1 MADERTVKIDNGK
14 TLQSFLGH
22 VFEAGYKSSL
32 AQKALTEKEK
42 QLKTAGDVAG
52 KGGGEPP
59 AEDPGAD
66 AGGGDVDSLFGGGGG
81 DEAMGGGAEDAE
93 TNMPDDVHTDDD
105 QVEPQDDTAAKLKTG
120 EVSVKDIVE
129 KLNSIRSG
137 KSFKDSAVSKAI
149 DDYVAKLKKP
159 ERVALMSFL
168 QGISQIV
175 TGEVP
180 GQAAVAPDAQ
190 PADVDMEK
198 GNEPKTV
205 QKKPNIIK
213 GPGETS
219 KASPKPPA
227 PAGGPTPPGAGGGE
241 EDTTPPA
248 PIVPKKRG
256 VK

>member
-1 MADERTVKIDNGK
+1 MSERTVKIDNGK

-22 VFEAGYKSSL
+22 VFAEGVKSSL

-42 QLKTAGDVAG
+42 QLKTASGVAG
-52 KGGGEPP
+52 KAAPEAP
-59 AEDPGAD
+59 AEEPDL
-66 AGGGDVDSLFGGGGG
+66 GGDVDSLFGGGGDAGGGG
-81 DEAMGGGAEDAE
+81 DDPMAGGGAEDAE
-93 TNMPDDVHTDDD
+93 SPMPDNMPDKDET
-105 QVEPQDDTAAKLKTG
+105 EPPDDTAQKLKSG

-137 KSFKDSAVSKAI
+137 RSFKDSAVSQAI

-175 TGEVP
+175 TGQVP
-180 GQAAVAPDAQ
+180 GQQATAPDAQ

-198 GNEPKTV
+198 GNEPKTI

-219 KASPKPPA
+219 KAAPKPPVAGGGPA
-227 PAGGPTPPGAGGGE
+227 PAGAGAE

-248 PIVPKKRG
+248 PIVPKKRT
-256 VK
+256 K

>member
-1 MADERTVKIDNGK
+1 MSDERTVKIDNGK

-42 QLKTAGDVAG
+42 QLKTAGGVAG
-52 KGGGEPP
+52 KEAAP
-59 AEDPGAD
+59 AEEPEM
-66 AGGGDVDSLFGGGGG
+66 GGDVDSLFGGGTGGGG
-81 DEAMGGGAEDAE
+81 DDATAGGGAEDAE
-93 TNMPDDVHTDDD
+93 SPMPDNMPDKDD
-105 QVEPQDDTAAKLKTG
+105 QVEPADDTASKLKTG

-137 KSFKDSAVSKAI
+137 KSFKDSAVSQAI

-180 GQAAVAPDAQ
+180 GQAATAPTAQ

-198 GNEPKTV
+198 GNEPKTI

-219 KASPKPPA
+219 KASPKPLA
-227 PAGGPTPPGAGGGE
+227 PAGGPTPPGSGGE

>member
-1 MADERTVKIDNGK
+1 M
-14 TLQSFLGH
+14 
-22 VFEAGYKSSL
+22 
-32 AQKALTEKEK
+32 
-42 QLKTAGDVAG
+42 
-52 KGGGEPP
+52 
-59 AEDPGAD
+59 D
-66 AGGGDVDSLFGGGGG
+66 A
-81 DEAMGGGAEDAE
+81 
-93 TNMPDDVHTDDD
+93 PDDTE
-105 QVEPQDDTAAKLKTG
+105 QKLKSG

-180 GQAAVAPDAQ
+180 GQAAVAPESQ

-198 GNEPKTV
+198 GNEPKTI
-205 QKKPNIIK
+205 QKKPNVIK

-219 KASPKPPA
+219 KAAPMPAKKATAMKPGQEP
-227 PAGGPTPPGAGGGE
+227 E

-256 VK
+256 G

>member
-1 MADERTVKIDNGK
+1 VADQTVKITDGK
-14 TLQSFLGH
+14 TLSSFLGA
-22 VFEAGYKSSL
+22 VFEEGIKSSM
-32 AQKALTEKEK
+32 AHKALTEKEK
-42 QLKTAGDVAG
+42 QVKVANSVAG
-52 KGGGEPP
+52 KPDEEP
-59 AEDPGAD
+59 EL
-66 AGGGDVDSLFGGGGG
+66 GGGDVDSLFGGGDAGG
-81 DEAMGGGAEDAE
+81 DEGGGADAGGAEDAE

-105 QVEPQDDTAAKLKTG
+105 VEAPDDTDQKLKSG

-190 PADVDMEK
+190 PADVNMKK

-219 KASPKPPA
+219 KAAPKPP
-227 PAGGPTPPGAGGGE
+227 GQTSMKPGQEEPE

-256 VK
+256 G

>member
-1 MADERTVKIDNGK
+1 MSERTVKIDNGK

-22 VFEAGYKSSL
+22 VFAEGIKSSL

-42 QLKTAGDVAG
+42 QLKTAGGVAG
-52 KGGGEPP
+52 KPSEPP
-59 AEDPGAD
+59 AEEPDL
-66 AGGGDVDSLFGGGGG
+66 GGDVDSLFGGGGSEGGG
-81 DEAMGGGAEDAE
+81 DDALAGGGAEDAQSPMPD
-93 TNMPDDVHTDDD
+93 NMPDKDET
-105 QVEPQDDTAAKLKTG
+105 EPPDDTAQKLKSG

-137 KSFKDSAVSKAI
+137 RSFKDSAVSQAI

-175 TGEVP
+175 TGQVP
-180 GQAAVAPDAQ
+180 GQQATAPDAE

-198 GNEPKTV
+198 GNEPKTI

-219 KASPKPPA
+219 KAAPKAPA
-227 PAGGPTPPGAGGGE
+227 AAGGPTPPGAGSE

-248 PIVPKKRG
+248 PIVPKKRT
-256 VK
+256 K

>member
-1 MADERTVKIDNGK
+1 VAEQTVKIKDGK
-14 TLQSFLGH
+14 TLSTFLGA
-22 VFEAGYKSSL
+22 VFEEGIKSSL
-32 AQKALTEKEK
+32 AQRALTEKEK
-42 QLKTAGDVAG
+42 QVKVAGAVAG
-52 KGGGEPP
+52 KPAAEEEP
-59 AEDPGAD
+59 DL
-66 AGGGDVDSLFGGGGG
+66 GGDVDSLFGGDDAG
-81 DEAMGGGAEDAE
+81 AGGGAEDAE
-93 TNMPDDVHTDDD
+93 TNMPDDVHTDDED
-105 QVEPQDDTAAKLKTG
+105 QVDQPDDTEQKLKSG

-180 GQAAVAPDAQ
+180 GQAAVAPESQ
-190 PADVDMEK
+190 PADVDMQK
-198 GNEPKTV
+198 GNEPKTI

-219 KASPKPPA
+219 KAAPKPPGQTSMKPGQEA
-227 PAGGPTPPGAGGGE
+227 PE

-248 PIVPKKRG
+248 PIVPKKR
-256 VK
+256 K